1 MADVRKTLKDSAYV
15 TVGLGVLAVQKAQV
29 SRRELTKQVE
39 SQITGTTEQVQ
50 KVARQFDERISPLFD
65 RIEAA
70 LPEAARGLVKQAR
83 TAAQDVQGPLLGRR
97 SNGSRARAA

>member
-1 MADVRKTLKDSAYV
+1 MSIPPGWSQNLDFFGTPRVIEPSA
-15 TVGLGVLAVQKAQV
+15 GQLSSDAGPLP
-29 SRRELTKQVE
+29 
-39 SQITGTTEQVQ
+39 I
-50 KVARQFDERISPLFD
+50 RQFDERISPLFD

-83 TAAQDVQGPLLGRR
+83 TAAQDVQGQLLGRR